1 MCQDSLRVQQE
12 DGAQPEFEA
21 AGRWE
26 APGLAAAAQQ
36 LFGEPG
42 FTEQC
47 ERGLTMQLKRTRD
60 GATAET
66 RIAELAGAQPA

>member
-1 MCQDSLRVQQE
+1 MQQE
-12 DGAQPEFEA
+12 DVAQPEFEA

-42 FTEQC
+42 FVEQC

-66 RIAELAGAQPA
+66 RIAELAGAQSA